1 MIQISEAVKH
11 LIIIN
16 VILFLASI
24 SIMGEYKYYLYMFYP
39 ESPMYEPW
47 QVITHM
53 FMHGSFGHLFFNMM
67 TLLFIGPMMENDLGT
82 KKFIVYYFGCG
93 LGGAILHLLSKF
105 ISIHY
110 FQNIDEIN
118 IPVVGA
124 SGAINGLFVGLAYLY
139 PNLPM
144 SLMFIPIPIKAKY
157 LAIFFIGADLLWGL
171 SGYHTGIAHY
181 AHLGG
186 ALFGLLMLVYW
197 KRTGRNSR
205 Y

>member
-1 MIQISEAVKH
+1 MYQITEAVKH

-16 VILFLASI
+16 VILFLASM
-24 SIMGEYKYYLYMFYP
+24 SILGDYKYYLYLFYP
-39 ESPMYEPW
+39 ESTMYRPW

-53 FMHGSFGHLFFNMM
+53 FMHGSFSHLFFNMM
-67 TLLFIGPMMENDLGT
+67 TLFFIGPLMEQDLGT
-82 KKFIVYYFGCG
+82 KKFLTFYFGCG
-93 LGGAILHLLSKF
+93 LGGAILHILSKF
-105 ISIHY
+105 VLIHY
-110 FQNIDEIN
+110 FNNYDELN
-118 IPVVGA
+118 IPVIGA

-157 LAIFFIGADLLWGL
+157 LAMFFLAADLFWGL

-186 ALFGLLMLVYW
+186 ALFGLLMLMYW
-197 KRTGRNSR
+197 RHNRRYGR
-205 Y
+205 